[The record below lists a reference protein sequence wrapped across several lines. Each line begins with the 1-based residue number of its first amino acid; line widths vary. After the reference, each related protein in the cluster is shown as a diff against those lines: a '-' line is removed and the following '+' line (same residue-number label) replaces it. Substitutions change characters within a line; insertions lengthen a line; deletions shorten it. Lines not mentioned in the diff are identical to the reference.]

1 MVHNPP
7 HADRLE
13 AGAICRG
20 EMSPGLPCRGVE
32 GSWPLRVASHEVVP
46 VELDL
51 GWAGKV
57 HLAERASPGE
67 EIAGATFNDGDDGAS
82 QETGSPA
89 TPVDW
94 TTTAWQTR
102 TLCGRTRGA
111 LVDEGSLDLL
121 GEDSGLLC
129 RGCWRTVERWLSPPP
144 PAAGE
149 DDVVAW
155 VLGAVLETGEA
166 LVEGV
171 PVPRLESLRRRIRS
185 ELKAAVGGSVRTEK
199 VGEGGLWVWSGLV
212 NGAKTPEAWQDEMR
226 AAVDRMEALDAGHAV
241 APARSRKHW
250 SDITSDR

>member
-1 MVHNPP
+1 MVHSPP
-7 HADRLE
+7 HADWLE
-13 AGAICRG
+13 VRPIPSGNK
-20 EMSPGLPCRGVE
+20 SPELPCRGVE
-32 GSWPLRVASHEVVP
+32 GSWPLRVASHGVAP

-51 GWAGKV
+51 AWAGKV
-57 HLAERASPGE
+57 HLAERAAPGHGA
-67 EIAGATFNDGDDGAS
+67 AGAKLKDGADGAS

-94 TTTAWQTR
+94 TTTAWQSR

-121 GEDSGLLC
+121 GEDRGLLC
-129 RGCWRTVERWLSPPP
+129 RGCWRTVEGWLTPP
-144 PAAGE
+144 PATAGE

-155 VLGAVLETGEA
+155 VLSAVLETGEA
-166 LVEGV
+166 LLEGV
-171 PVPRLESLRRRIRS
+171 PVPRLEWLRRRTRS
-185 ELKAAVGGSVRTEK
+185 ELKATLDGSVRTTK

-226 AAVDRMEALDAGHAV
+226 AAVDRMEALDAGQAV

-250 SDITSDR
+250 SEITSDR